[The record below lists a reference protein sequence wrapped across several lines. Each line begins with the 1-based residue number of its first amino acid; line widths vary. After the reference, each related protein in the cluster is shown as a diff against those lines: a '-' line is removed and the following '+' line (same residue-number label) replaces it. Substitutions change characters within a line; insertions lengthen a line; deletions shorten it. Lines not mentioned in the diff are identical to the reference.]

1 MKKIRVPLAQ
11 RAIDFARGPLV
22 FGVWASCAA
31 GVFFLL
37 QRVPPPI
44 EHLGW
49 VPPVNHEVTA
59 PATGRLVQLL
69 ARPMQEVR
77 RGQIVGQLD
86 PRPLEA
92 RIETARARI
101 AELEE
106 SLKDEQL
113 VAEARNR
120 AAAEDTRQTLESE
133 VLRWQGEQRRYVIDE
148 TNLGLAAAELEV
160 DQASDRVEL
169 GLFDVQ
175 LERARQLAADEVG
188 PLSDVQ
194 DLEIQRAQLDERI
207 VRREAEIERTRQ
219 ELAAATLRRESFD
232 QLRPEAPGT
241 VEIPPALAAIQASIR
256 REELAIAELQF
267 ELEGLTLVSPATGQV
282 TGLLASEGQTVL
294 SGRPVLTL
302 MASTANDAVVYLT
315 GDTALEASEGRSVV
329 LTTIG
334 ASPRQIETRIQA
346 MGVGI
351 EALPEVLWPQ
361 PDIPVYG
368 RPAQVSLG
376 EDALLPGEVFSA
388 TLAPLAR

>member
-1 MKKIRVPLAQ
+1 MPISTTKKLA
-11 RAIDFARGPLV
+11 FA
-22 FGVWASCAA
+22 
-31 GVFFLL
+31 
-37 QRVPPPI
+37 
-44 EHLGW
+44 
-49 VPPVNHEVTA
+49 VNHSA
-59 PATGRLVQLL
+59 LQ
-69 ARPMQEVR
+69 
-77 RGQIVGQLD
+77 
-86 PRPLEA
+86 
-92 RIETARARI
+92 
-101 AELEE
+101 
-106 SLKDEQL
+106 
-113 VAEARNR
+113 
-120 AAAEDTRQTLESE
+120 
-133 VLRWQGEQRRYVIDE
+133 Y
-148 TNLGLAAAELEV
+148 
-160 DQASDRVEL
+160 
-169 GLFDVQ
+169 
-175 LERARQLAADEVG
+175 
-188 PLSDVQ
+188 
-194 DLEIQRAQLDERI
+194 
-207 VRREAEIERTRQ
+207 
-219 ELAAATLRRESFD
+219 
-232 QLRPEAPGT
+232 
-241 VEIPPALAAIQASIR
+241 LAAIQASIR

-329 LTTIG
+329 LTTVG

>member
-1 MKKIRVPLAQ
+1 M
-11 RAIDFARGPLV
+11 
-22 FGVWASCAA
+22 FGVWASCAV

-92 RIETARARI
+92 RVETARARI

-120 AAAEDTRQTLESE
+120 AAAEDSRQTLESE

-207 VRREAEIERTRQ
+207 VRREAEIERTRE
-219 ELAAATLRRESFD
+219 ELAAATLRREAFD

-241 VEIPPALAAIQASIR
+241 VEIPPALAALQASIR

-315 GDTALEASEGRSVV
+315 GDAALEASEGRSVV
-329 LTTIG
+329 LTTVG

-351 EALPEVLWPQ
+351 EALPEILWPQ

-368 RPAQVSLG
+368 RPAQVPLG